1 MRNGSHLKATRHYG
15 TVLWMISIL
24 DRSWFISD
32 QSVHLYPD
40 WFRESIMDVPMQ
52 QFSMAANGRE
62 GGDSWGFWLWILALL
77 CFPAGFFTTL
87 IPTAPLKGVR
97 PITKIVIHCH
107 DLTHS
112 VVTHQPVCWI
122 DAKLVCL
129 DSLSRSTF
137 IVFHSGTKIKVC
149 ISTGKIYYHKIYP
162 KSVEKCNI
170 KYPKGP

>member
-62 GGDSWGFWLWILALL
+62 GGDGWGFWL
-77 CFPAGFFTTL
+77 
-87 IPTAPLKGVR
+87 
-97 PITKIVIHCH
+97 
-107 DLTHS
+107 
-112 VVTHQPVCWI
+112 
-122 DAKLVCL
+122 
-129 DSLSRSTF
+129 
-137 IVFHSGTKIKVC
+137 
-149 ISTGKIYYHKIYP
+149 
-162 KSVEKCNI
+162 
-170 KYPKGP
+170 